1 MGGSRMVKIMNAYYA
16 PTTQPLNESNTSEFP
31 GVDQGTSSSIPILE
45 DLFMTSCPSSYSA
58 MGSAFPINSLD
69 WEFVVL
75 SGDTRLLLFRS
86 SWYCPLISPVTIL
99 IACLQT
105 RNEVP
110 KRLFRMPRKSVLK
123 GVDSAMCNADI
134 KP

>member
-1 MGGSRMVKIMNAYYA
+1 MVKIINTYYI
-16 PTTQPLNESNTSEFP
+16 PTTQPLNESNTSEFL

-75 SGDTRLLLFRS
+75 SGDTRLLL
-86 SWYCPLISPVTIL
+86 C
-99 IACLQT
+99 
-105 RNEVP
+105 
-110 KRLFRMPRKSVLK
+110 
-123 GVDSAMCNADI
+123 
-134 KP
+134 